1 MRACLYLLLLLFLFV
16 SCNSTTNEPL
26 SALQNEFVFSSSKI
40 WAHQVNTLEEVA
52 KKNLLFEGMELD
64 LIYSKYIHNLY
75 VAHDN
80 MDTLRGILLE
90 DWIKQIPNPEKNW
103 YWFDMKNLSKKN
115 ADEIVCLLIEILNK
129 YGIFHK
135 TICESKDVKALKVL
149 KRNKLAISYWV
160 NSDVAFRKI
169 TGDALWKKRIERKIA
184 KLKPNALSS
193 FDWMHPLLTT
203 SFPDQNILYWLT
215 HENEFSGNEEFT
227 KTLCRVPNVKVVLVN
242 YDEPIEY

>member
-1 MRACLYLLLLLFLFV
+1 MLFLLLFVFTIA
-16 SCNSTTNEPL
+16 CNSTKNDPL
-26 SALQNEFVFSSSKI
+26 NTTQDDFSFSSNKI
-40 WAHQVNTLEEVA
+40 WAHRVNTLEEIE
-52 KKNLLFEGMELD
+52 KKHQLFEGMEVD
-64 LIYSKYIHNLY
+64 LIYSNYKNTLY
-75 VAHDN
+75 VAHDEK
-80 MDTLRGILLE
+80 DTLRNILLE
-90 DWIKQIPNPEKNW
+90 DWILHIPNPEKNW
-103 YWFDMKNLSKKN
+103 YWFDLKNLNKKN
-115 ADEIVCLLIEILNK
+115 AKNIASLLVRVANEH
-129 YGIFHK
+129 GIFHK